1 MEKEISGLED
11 NLYESFLPI
20 LNGKKENICEL
31 QKYGPTSTHDIS
43 ENEADDY
50 GSATDE
56 DPDEVRTAPAD
67 EAGPSNK
74 RPKLAMD
81 DSLGLLDDSL
91 SLL

>member
-1 MEKEISGLED
+1 MEKEKSGLED
-11 NLYESFLPI
+11 KMYERFLPV
-20 LNGKKENICEL
+20 LNAKKEKIHEL
-31 QKYGPTSTHDIS
+31 QKYGPISTHNIS
-43 ENEADDY
+43 ENEEDDY

-56 DPDEVRTAPAD
+56 DPDESSGIIEGAC
-67 EAGPSNK
+67 PSNK